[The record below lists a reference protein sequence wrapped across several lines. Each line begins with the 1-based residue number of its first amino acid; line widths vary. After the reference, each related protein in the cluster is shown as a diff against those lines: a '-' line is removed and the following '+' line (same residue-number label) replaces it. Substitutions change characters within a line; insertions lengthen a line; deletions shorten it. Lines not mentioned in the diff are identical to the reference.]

1 MVICFLN
8 IYFSLLLN
16 FVVFPLG
23 AIPLFEY
30 IFFGK
35 MCYQYIL
42 PLRDL
47 FYSLWKLMKKF

>member
-42 PLRDL
+42 PLHDL